1 MNNKKLAEMIK
12 EIKAKKMSEQV
23 AAMRTK
29 TDREVGPMPGHG
41 ARHNPATS
49 AHPHTKGAVEK
60 RSWQYSGNQ
69 SRNTNDYVAEEDDKE
84 LGDTDTGKKAKKDTE
99 VVNINPTMKDI
110 AGGGLTTTKGLDR
123 K

>member
-12 EIKAKKMSEQV
+12 DIKAKKMAEQV
-23 AAMRTK
+23 AAMRMK
-29 TDREVGPMPGHG
+29 SDREVGPMPGHG
-41 ARHNPATS
+41 ARHNPLTS